1 MASELMAQRHSMVH
15 HALGTK
21 IVLTVYGDQYFP
33 ILSKSMKL
41 IDGYEDRLT
50 VNRPVSEVMSVNQAA
65 GQTPKLV
72 SQSTYDLIKLA
83 VHYSR
88 ENFGFNALIG
98 PLVKLWKIG
107 FSGANVPSDAAIKDR
122 LRLIDPYQV
131 LLDDENRTVYLER
144 RGMEL
149 DLGGIAKGYIADR
162 LRDYWQGAGV
172 PAGIIDLGGNL
183 LFVGKSPRRSDGQWI
198 IGVQDP
204 QLKRGQNMETVR
216 QSACSAVTSGI
227 YERFLVK
234 NGKRYHHLLDP
245 RTGYPLETDL
255 SSVTV
260 FTDQSVLGEVEAK
273 RLFFN
278 GEPIAGWEERPG
290 NRGAVFIHN
299 DEHIVNVNL

>member
-41 IDGYEDRLT
+41 IDGYEDHLT

-107 FSGANVPSDAAIKDR
+107 FSGPTC
-122 LRLIDPYQV
+122 
-131 LLDDENRTVYLER
+131 E
-144 RGMEL
+144 M
-149 DLGGIAKGYIADR
+149 
-162 LRDYWQGAGV
+162 
-172 PAGIIDLGGNL
+172 
-183 LFVGKSPRRSDGQWI
+183 
-198 IGVQDP
+198 P
-204 QLKRGQNMETVR
+204 QLRT
-216 QSACSAVTSGI
+216 ACG
-227 YERFLVK
+227 
-234 NGKRYHHLLDP
+234 
-245 RTGYPLETDL
+245 
-255 SSVTV
+255 
-260 FTDQSVLGEVEAK
+260 
-273 RLFFN
+273 
-278 GEPIAGWEERPG
+278 
-290 NRGAVFIHN
+290 
-299 DEHIVNVNL
+299 